1 MRYDNWREYEF
12 DRAVEELERQAEDAE
27 KKLKEN

>member
-12 DRAVEELERQAEDAE
+12 DRAVEELEKKAEAE
-27 KKLKEN
+27 KKLEEN

>member
-12 DRAVEELERQAEDAE
+12 DRAVEELEKQAEE
-27 KKLKEN
+27 KEKN

>member
-12 DRAVEELERQAEDAE
+12 DRAVEELERKAKEE
-27 KKLKEN
+27 KKLKES